1 MRQIAFLGN
10 CQIDTLY
17 LAYRDYVLP
26 YCEDKARYIQ
36 VYKKITDEDKSF
48 LLNSDVVVTQN
59 LDTKQEINPEDFI
72 FNRKIFLVPYINFA
86 GGYWPY
92 GGFSHPK
99 SKRYKENLDFEPYN
113 AEVGDLY
120 LNRLMEKNV
129 PAEECVERYL
139 NEDINKAVK
148 LDRRLEMTMGMIERQ
163 EKSCGYSFAP
173 FIRDNFQKELL
184 FTSPGHFRRSIALLL
199 INELFGR
206 LDVEPR
212 LIERLNRLYPGNP
225 HGGGDITP
233 IHPQVAEHFGLKF
246 IAENQRYRYWF
257 EGRFTFAEYC
267 GRYLRC
273 AFNAPLVEAI
283 LFAVDGKHDEAI
295 PHFAQALRISPR
307 SGYGH
312 LSFSHSLGAV
322 GRHDEAL
329 AIAREA
335 AAILDD
341 DPEELPNVLEH
352 LGHCLVN
359 NGDPVGAE
367 ANFRRALTLA
377 PNRPSLYRALATAL
391 DRQGRREKANAVIND
406 LTALDPL
413 DYEAEAHLGHMLAAQ
428 GEIEA
433 SERAFR
439 RSLAINPRQSNTLG
453 AISHTLAGLGRREEA
468 IAEARASL
476 ALNPRDAGVQAHLGR
491 LLSEAGDHAAAVAA
505 HRAALALE
513 PQNADFQH
521 WLGEALARQERLQM
535 ASQAEGEAWRREG
548 EQHFHAGKFAEA
560 EQAFRAALARDDRDP
575 ERHWWLSMILDRLGQ
590 KSAAAAAAEEATRR
604 APGAAHYW
612 EHLGHMR
619 AAEGEIEAAERA
631 FRQAC
636 EIEPDRAG
644 ALAALSYVL
653 GALGRWEEAVNAAC
667 AAIALRP
674 DDAEWLFHLGNLL
687 MNAGKPGE
695 AATAYRQAIALGR
708 TGEDVEHQLAE
719 ALRLAE
725 KIVATPAEES
735 SETLAPATPEQIV
748 VEPIVVEPIV
758 VEPLASPTA
767 PAPDAPRHGFWR
779 RIFAPRQVFG
789 Q

>member
-1 MRQIAFLGN
+1 M
-10 CQIDTLY
+10 
-17 LAYRDYVLP
+17 
-26 YCEDKARYIQ
+26 
-36 VYKKITDEDKSF
+36 
-48 LLNSDVVVTQN
+48 
-59 LDTKQEINPEDFI
+59 
-72 FNRKIFLVPYINFA
+72 
-86 GGYWPY
+86 
-92 GGFSHPK
+92 
-99 SKRYKENLDFEPYN
+99 
-113 AEVGDLY
+113 
-120 LNRLMEKNV
+120 
-129 PAEECVERYL
+129 
-139 NEDINKAVK
+139 
-148 LDRRLEMTMGMIERQ
+148 
-163 EKSCGYSFAP
+163 
-173 FIRDNFQKELL
+173 L

-212 LIERLNRLYPGNP
+212 LIARLNRLYPGNP

-267 GRYLRC
+267 DRYLRC

-329 AIAREA
+329 AMAREA

-748 VEPIVVEPIV
+748 VEPIVVEP
-758 VEPLASPTA
+758 LASPTA